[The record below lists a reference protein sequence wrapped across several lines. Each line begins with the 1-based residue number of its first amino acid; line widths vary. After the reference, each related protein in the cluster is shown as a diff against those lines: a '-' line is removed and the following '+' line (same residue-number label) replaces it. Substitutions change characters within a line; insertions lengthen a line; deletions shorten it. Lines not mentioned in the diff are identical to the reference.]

1 MRIKNLLNGYLLII
15 NFMKF
20 VLNSKIIE
28 SEKKDKIKNAIILL
42 HGYGGD
48 GADISSIAFTW
59 KRFIDDTIFLCPD
72 GYQVCK
78 LNPTGF
84 QWFDLS
90 IDDPDYVITEVKKA
104 EKILIEYIEQ
114 IKENYNIDNSQII
127 LAGFSHGCMMSI
139 NLGLICSQSFRSVI
153 GFSGKIIDK
162 EDLQKRIISNTDMLL
177 FHGDADEVVP
187 SSNLLEAKDFLERN
201 KIKVEVKM
209 IKNCSHHIP
218 IEAMSLALKYIKKII

>member
-1 MRIKNLLNGYLLII
+1 ME
-15 NFMKF
+15 F

-48 GADISSIAFTW
+48 GADISSIAHTW
-59 KRFIDDTIFLCPD
+59 RRFIDNTIFLCPD
-72 GYQVCK
+72 GHQTCK
-78 LNPTGF
+78 LNPNGF

-90 IDDPDYVITEVKKA
+90 VDDQNYVVSEAKKA

-114 IKENYNIDNSQII
+114 IKKKYNLDNSQII
-127 LAGFSHGCMMSI
+127 LSGFSQGCMMSI
-139 NLGLICSQSFRSVI
+139 NLGLVCNESFKSVI

-162 EDLQKRIISNTDMLL
+162 DDLRKRIISKTDMLL

-187 SSNLLEAKDFLERN
+187 PSNLLEVKDFLERN
-201 KIKVEVKM
+201 KIKVDVNM

-218 IEAMSLALKYIKKII
+218 VQAMSLALKYIKKII

>member
-1 MRIKNLLNGYLLII
+1 ME
-15 NFMKF
+15 F

-90 IDDPDYVITEVKKA
+90 IDDKDYVIAEVKKS
-104 EKILIEYIEQ
+104 EKILIKYIEQ
-114 IKENYNIDNSQII
+114 IKKKYDLNNSQII
-127 LAGFSHGCMMSI
+127 LAGFSQGCMMSI
-139 NLGLICSQSFRSVI
+139 NLGLICSQSFKSVI
-153 GFSGKIIDK
+153 GFSGKIIDR
-162 EDLQKRIISNTDMLL
+162 EDLKKRIISNTDMLL

-187 SSNLLEAKDFLERN
+187 PSNLLEAKDFLERN
-201 KIKVEVKM
+201 KIKVEANM

-218 IEAMSLALKYIKKII
+218 IEALSLALKYIKKII

>member
-1 MRIKNLLNGYLLII
+1 ME
-15 NFMKF
+15 F

-48 GADISSIAFTW
+48 GADISSIAYTW
-59 KRFIDDTIFLCPD
+59 RRFIDNTIFLCPD
-72 GYQVCK
+72 GHQTCK
-78 LNPTGF
+78 LNPNGF

-90 IDDPDYVITEVKKA
+90 IDDQNYVISESKKA

-114 IKENYNIDNSQII
+114 IKKKYNLENSQII
-127 LAGFSHGCMMSI
+127 LSGFSQGCMMSI
-139 NLGLICSQSFRSVI
+139 NLGLVCNESFKSVI

-162 EDLQKRIISNTDMLL
+162 DDLKERIISKTDMLL

-187 SSNLLEAKDFLERN
+187 PSNLLEVKDFLERN
-201 KIKVEVKM
+201 KIKVDVNM

-218 IEAMSLALKYIKKII
+218 VEAMSLALKYIKKII

>member
-1 MRIKNLLNGYLLII
+1 ME
-15 NFMKF
+15 F

-48 GADISSIAFTW
+48 GADISSIAYTW
-59 KRFIDDTIFLCPD
+59 RRFIDNTIFLCPD
-72 GYQVCK
+72 GHETCK
-78 LNPTGF
+78 LNPNGF

-90 IDDPDYVITEVKKA
+90 IDDQNYVISESKKA

-114 IKENYNIDNSQII
+114 IKKKYNLENSQII
-127 LAGFSHGCMMSI
+127 LSGFSQGCMMSI
-139 NLGLICSQSFRSVI
+139 NLGLVCNESFKSVI

-162 EDLQKRIISNTDMLL
+162 DDLKKRIISKTDMLL

-187 SSNLLEAKDFLERN
+187 PSNLLEVKDFLERN
-201 KIKVEVKM
+201 KIKVDVNM

>member
-1 MRIKNLLNGYLLII
+1 
-15 NFMKF
+15 MKF

-48 GADISSIAFTW
+48 GADISSIAYTW
-59 KRFIDDTIFLCPD
+59 RRFIDNTIFLCPD
-72 GYQVCK
+72 GHQTCK
-78 LNPTGF
+78 LNPNGF

-90 IDDPDYVITEVKKA
+90 IDDQNYVISESKKA

-114 IKENYNIDNSQII
+114 IKKKYNLENSQII
-127 LAGFSHGCMMSI
+127 LSGFSQGCMMSI
-139 NLGLICSQSFRSVI
+139 NLGLVCNESFKSVI

-162 EDLQKRIISNTDMLL
+162 DDLKERIISKTDMLL

-187 SSNLLEAKDFLERN
+187 PSNLLEVKDFLERN
-201 KIKVEVKM
+201 KIKVDVNM

>member
-1 MRIKNLLNGYLLII
+1 ME
-15 NFMKF
+15 F

-59 KRFIDDTIFLCPD
+59 KRFIDNTIFLCPD
-72 GYQVCK
+72 GHQVCK

-114 IKENYNIDNSQII
+114 IKESYNIDNSQII
-127 LAGFSHGCMMSI
+127 LAGFSQGCMMSI

-201 KIKVEVKM
+201 KIKVEANM

-218 IEAMSLALKYIKKII
+218 IEALSLALKYIKKII